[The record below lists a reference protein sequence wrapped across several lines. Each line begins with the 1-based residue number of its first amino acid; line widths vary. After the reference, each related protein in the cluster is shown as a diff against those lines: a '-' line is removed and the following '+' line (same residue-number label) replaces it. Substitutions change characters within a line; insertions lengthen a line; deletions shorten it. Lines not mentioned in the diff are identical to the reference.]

1 MYRLITH
8 FLHLA
13 DLRISL
19 KCDHVIMK
27 KLTNNRTIVIICLV
41 VLTYCLAVPVE
52 KRITPND
59 GFQFKLW
66 SPYYLLFAITIP
78 PVILLPVKFL
88 PTGRYANYILRN
100 EKGISKE
107 IVISTLV
114 ILVWFAL
121 WYAMIA
127 MGNSMDRA
135 FDAS

>member
-1 MYRLITH
+1 
-8 FLHLA
+8 
-13 DLRISL
+13 
-19 KCDHVIMK
+19 
-27 KLTNNRTIVIICLV
+27 
-41 VLTYCLAVPVE
+41 VPVE

-100 EKGISKE
+100 EKGISKV